1 MDRAPEAFRRPCLR
15 RCRHAR
21 TLADP
26 HRPRPGRAAPPRPP
40 RARRVRQR
48 PPAGA
53 RRRAGGHPPR
63 GGGPARRH
71 DRPDA
76 RGLGAPLQCRGRGRP
91 ARPTP
96 PRSALR
102 PQRGSAGHAQGA
114 GPQGPEARA
123 RRLRRLA
130 RPRPVRPGRG
140 AVRGPLRRERD
151 AQAAQGPRPLVAEDP
166 AGPPR
171 GRPEGAGALQKTL
184 PGVIEGL
191 ARERPGERVELWFMD
206 EARIGQKGR
215 LTHVRYQ
222 KGVRPRGVRQQG
234 FASAH
239 LFGAVCPE
247 RGGGVALVL
256 PEVSTAAMQVFL
268 AELSRAVPAGTHAAL
283 VLDGAGW
290 HVSEDLTVPANL
302 TLIHPPP
309 YSPELNPVER
319 VWEYLRDRWLSHRV
333 LAGGY
338 QAVVD
343 AACAAWNALLAE
355 PGRLRSL
362 TSFPW
367 LPSAVSTS

>member
-1 MDRAPEAFRRPCLR
+1 MPPCPHPCRSAPTTTRPSSAASPAARA
-15 RCRHAR
+15 
-21 TLADP
+21 
-26 HRPRPGRAAPPRPP
+26 GRAAPPRPP

-53 RRRAGGHPPR
+53 RQRAGGHPPR

-76 RGLGAPLQCRGRGRP
+76 RGLGAPLQCPGRGRP

-102 PQRGSAGHAQGA
+102 PRRGSAGHAQGA

-140 AVRGPLRRERD
+140 AVRGPLRRERH
-151 AQAAQGPRPLVAEDP
+151 AQAAQGPRPLVAEDE

-171 GRPEGAGALQKTL
+171 GRPEGAGAVQKTL
-184 PGVIEGL
+184 PG
-191 ARERPGERVELWFMD
+191 AMREAADRHPEAGRVELWFMD

-215 LTHVRYQ
+215 LTHVWYQ

-247 RGGGVALVL
+247 RGEGVALVL

-290 HVSEDLTVPANL
+290 HVSDGLAVPANL
-302 TLIHPPP
+302 TPIHPPP

-333 LAGGY
+333 LAGGHE
-338 QAVVD
+338 AVVD

-362 TSFPW
+362 TNFPW
-367 LPSAVSTS
+367 LPPAVSTS